1 MRPWHIRTLTLAS
14 ALVLALVAG
23 TGSVHAQRGTPA
35 TPVRPAGSPA
45 EVVERFM
52 QLASAKNYGQM
63 GYVFGTREGAI
74 MGREPQPSV
83 ERRMYAI
90 ATILQND
97 RFVIRSQNAIP
108 GRPEADAVQLTVQV
122 THNGQSRD
130 VPFVAV
136 RTARGNWLVEQ
147 IELERLTKAF

>member
-1 MRPWHIRTLTLAS
+1 MRSWHIRTLTLAS
-14 ALVLALVAG
+14 ALVLAAAAAPSL
-23 TGSVHAQRGTPA
+23 HAQRGTPA
-35 TPVRPAGSPA
+35 TAVRPATSPA

-74 MGREPQPSV
+74 INREPHPSV
-83 ERRMYAI
+83 ERRMFAI
-90 ATILQND
+90 ASILQNE
-97 RFVIRSQNAIP
+97 RFVIRGQNPIP

-122 THNGQSRD
+122 TQGGHSRD

-136 RTARGNWLVEQ
+136 RTTHGDWLVEQ
-147 IELERLTKAF
+147 IELERLTKSF

>member
-1 MRPWHIRTLTLAS
+1 MRSWHIRTLSLAS

-23 TGSVHAQRGTPA
+23 TGSAHAQRTAPA
-35 TPVRPAGSPA
+35 PAVRPAGSPA

-52 QLASAKNYGQM
+52 QLAAAKSYGQM
-63 GYVFGTREGAI
+63 GYVFGNREGAI
-74 MGREPQPSV
+74 IAREPQPSV
-83 ERRMYAI
+83 ERRMFAI
-90 ATILQND
+90 ASILQND
-97 RFVIRSQNAIP
+97 RFVIRGQNAIP

-122 THNGQSRD
+122 TNNGQSRD